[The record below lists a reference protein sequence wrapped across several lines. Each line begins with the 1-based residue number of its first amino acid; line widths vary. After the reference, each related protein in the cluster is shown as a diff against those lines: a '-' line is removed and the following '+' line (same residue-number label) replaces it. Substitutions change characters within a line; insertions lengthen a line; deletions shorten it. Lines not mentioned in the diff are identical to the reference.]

1 MKNFYFILFVV
12 NYLCCAIG
20 YTAGLITNDGLF
32 LLLGTTQLF
41 LTIFN
46 ALAWRELKDKEEL
59 EEAVNASL

>member
-12 NYLCCAIG
+12 NYLCCAIS
-20 YTAGLITNDGLF
+20 YTAGLITNDELF

>member
-12 NYLCCAIG
+12 NYLCCAIS